1 VSRFLVILSSPSGG
15 GKTTIA
21 HRLLATRDDVGFS
34 ISATT
39 RPARESERDG
49 TDYYFLTEEEFA
61 RRRDAGAF
69 LEWAEYGGHLYGT
82 LEAEVDRVL
91 ADGLHVVLDIEI
103 LGAAQ
108 IRQRR
113 SDVVSI
119 FILPPSAEVLIQR
132 LTGRASDDRESLAR
146 RLTQAGIELQQAEH
160 YDYVVVNDDLE
171 QAVGEVAA
179 IVDAE
184 THRTMRQEK
193 LLQTVA
199 RLRSDLEQRT
209 NELTE

>member
-21 HRLLATRDDVGFS
+21 HRLMASRDDLGFS

-39 RPARESERDG
+39 RPRRTTERDG
-49 TDYYFLTEEEFA
+49 VDYHFLSIEQFEQ
-61 RRRDAGAF
+61 RREAGAF

-91 ADGLHVVLDIEI
+91 AGGRHVVLDIEI
-103 LGAAQ
+103 QGAAQ

-119 FILPPSAEVLIQR
+119 FVLPPSAEVLVQR
-132 LTGRASDDRESLAR
+132 LTERASDDRESLAR
-146 RLTQAGIELQQAEH
+146 RLTQAGIELQQAEL
-160 YDYVVVNDDLE
+160 YDYVVVNDDLAR
-171 QAVGEVAA
+171 AVAEVAA
-179 IVDAE
+179 IIDAE
-184 THRTMRQEK
+184 THRTARQDG
-193 LLQTVA
+193 LVQTVD
-199 RLRSDLEQRT
+199 RLRSDLERRT

>member
-21 HRLLATRDDVGFS
+21 QRLLATRDDVGFS

-49 TDYYFLTEEEFA
+49 TDYHFLTEEEFA

-91 ADGLHVVLDIEI
+91 AGGRHVVLDIEI

-113 SDVVSI
+113 SDVMSI
-119 FILPPSAEVLIQR
+119 FILPPSADVLFQR
-132 LTGRASDDRESLAR
+132 LTQRASDDRESLAR

-171 QAVGEVAA
+171 QAVAEVAA
-179 IVDAE
+179 IIDAE
-184 THRTMRQEK
+184 THRTLRHDE
-193 LLQTVA
+193 LHQTVA
-199 RLRSDLEQRT
+199 RLRAELEQRT
-209 NELTE
+209 TDLAG

>member
-1 VSRFLVILSSPSGG
+1 MSRFLVILSSPSGG

-21 HRLLATRDDVGFS
+21 LALLTARRDLGFS

-39 RPARESERDG
+39 RPPRDNEQDG
-49 TDYYFLTEEEFA
+49 VNYHFLSAEEFD
-61 RRRDAGAF
+61 RRREAGAF

-91 ADGLHVVLDIEI
+91 AGGQHVVLDIEI
-103 LGAAQ
+103 QGAAQ

-119 FILPPSAEVLIQR
+119 FVLPPSADVLIQR
-132 LTGRASDDRESLAR
+132 LTKRASDDRESLAR

-160 YDYVVVNDDLE
+160 YDYVVVNDDLA
-171 QAVGEVAA
+171 QAVAEVAA
-179 IVDAE
+179 IIDAE
-184 THRTMRQEK
+184 THRTLRHDELQE
-193 LLQTVA
+193 TVA
-199 RLRSDLEQRT
+199 RLRAELEQRST
-209 NELTE
+209 DLTG

>member
-1 VSRFLVILSSPSGG
+1 VSRFLVILTSPSGG

-21 HRLLATRDDVGFS
+21 HRLLATREDVGFS

-49 TDYYFLTEEEFA
+49 TDYHFLTAEEFA

-91 ADGLHVVLDIEI
+91 AGGRHVVLDIEI
-103 LGAAQ
+103 QGAAQ

-119 FILPPSAEVLIQR
+119 FILPPSADVLIQR
-132 LTGRASDDRESLAR
+132 LTERASDDQESLAR

-171 QAVGEVAA
+171 QAVAEVAA

-184 THRTMRQEK
+184 THRTMRQDE

-199 RLRSDLEQRT
+199 RLRSDLERQT
-209 NELTE
+209 NELTG